1 MNHKDFKEVKK
12 MKAFIIGVSGA
23 IGGMLADRLVADGI
37 AVAGLV
43 RSPEQ
48 QGDLTARGIETHLDE
63 LEEMTPEAL
72 AQAIA
77 GSDAI
82 VYTAGSNGGP
92 MPVTEAIDGR
102 AVEKA
107 IEAASMAGVSRFIL
121 VSVLPESWRERNL
134 GEELEH
140 YFMVKKQA
148 DVAVTRSSL
157 DWVILRPSLLLD
169 DPAKHSV
176 SMGPAEIHNEI
187 TREDVALTLV
197 ELLAEPR
204 ISRQI
209 LELDRGDTPIRE
221 AVQANVRTVVP
232 A

>member
-48 QGDLTARGIETHLDE
+48 QVDLTARGIETHLDE

-82 VYTAGSNGGP
+82 VYTAGSNGEP
-92 MPVTEAIDGR
+92 MAVTEAIDGR
-102 AVEKA
+102 GVDKA

-157 DWVILRPSLLLD
+157 DWVILRPSLLTD
-169 DPAKHSV
+169 DPGRGTVAL
-176 SMGPAEIHNEI
+176 GPAELHDEI
-187 TREDVALTLV
+187 TRDDVAAVLEALV
-197 ELLAEPR
+197 LEPAV
-204 ISRQI
+204 SRRI
-209 LELDRGDTPIRE
+209 LELNEGPTAVTE
-221 AVQANVRTVVP
+221 AVGRVARSYQA
-232 A
+232 